1 MMNDYELVFAYDRDL
16 DLVILTRL
24 LACGYGRLYHSTRS
38 TVSMWPFR
46 RNIFESKGLGIKI
59 TIIEQES
66 PVPGFSNN

>member
-1 MMNDYELVFAYDRDL
+1 
-16 DLVILTRL
+16 
-24 LACGYGRLYHSTRS
+24 
-38 TVSMWPFR
+38 MWPFR